1 MMAGN
6 ELSCFASY
14 HNHTTW
20 SDGTASVEAM
30 LIAAQE
36 AGLGE
41 IGISDHYVLTPYSDE
56 DLNWAMPKAG
66 LEAYVADVQ
75 AAARN
80 VDIPVRLG
88 VEVDFFPETFAEAI
102 QRVGEYPFDYLVGGV
117 HFANNFPIDCHPS
130 YWEPLGQQQINS
142 VYQLYWDRVIEL
154 AKTGACD
161 IMAHLDLPK
170 KFAFPPTVD
179 LEEQACRAIGTL
191 AEAGM
196 TVEINT
202 NGWNKPCQES
212 YPNEELLRR
221 CRRAGLP
228 VLISADAH
236 ETGAVGQYF
245 ERAAEQ
251 LRGVGYAETVRFEGR
266 SRTCVPMS

>member
-1 MMAGN
+1 MTDHA
-6 ELSCFASY
+6 LSCFASY

-56 DLNWAMPKAG
+56 DLDWAMPRAG
-66 LEAYVADVQ
+66 LDAYVAEVQ

-88 VEVDFFPETFAEAI
+88 VEVDYFPETFAAAI
-102 QRVGEYPFDYLVGGV
+102 QRVGDYPFDYIIGGV
-117 HFANNFPIDCHPS
+117 HFANDFPIDCHPS
-130 YWEPLGQQQINS
+130 YWEPLDQQRIDA
-142 VYQLYWDRVIEL
+142 VYRLYWERVVEL
-154 AKTGACD
+154 AKTGCCD

-170 KFAFPPTVD
+170 KFGFPPSVD
-179 LEEQACRAIGTL
+179 LTDLAHQAVDAV
-191 AEAGM
+191 AASGM
-196 TVEINT
+196 VLEINT
-202 NGWNKPCQES
+202 NGWNKPCCAP
-212 YPNEELLRR
+212 YPTEELLRR
-221 CRRAGLP
+221 CHALGVP
-228 VLISADAH
+228 VLVSADAH

-245 ERAAEQ
+245 KRAGEL
-251 LRGVGYAETVRFEGR
+251 LRGVGYSETVRFEGR
-266 SRTCVPMS
+266 RRQSVPMA